1 MSYYFLTLC
10 IFFLFSLS
18 LLFFV
23 ILNWTQLIKST
34 LGTPPSPHLTRSCH
48 ILRMKLNFI
57 PPIFHPHIVKNK
69 KNVGI
74 FCMFLPLFVPFLGT
88 INLFKIV
95 LVSTPNLL
103 VCVCAHPHLIEH
115 VPPFALRPPHPHQ
128 SNSMEIFDLFYIL
141 FLSSWFTCSSPSS
154 STHCPLHRQHLCLF
168 CCLNIGGPS
177 IDVIYIPL
185 PTILLSND

>member
-1 MSYYFLTLC
+1 MHFLP
-10 IFFLFSLS
+10 FFPFSLVFCYSKLNTINQINFGHAS
-18 LLFFV
+18 LASSHSFV
-23 ILNWTQLIKST
+23 SHSSNEIKFHPTHLSSSHRQKQKKCRHLLHVLASSVPFSAQLICLKSC
-34 LGTPPSPHLTRSCH
+34 LCQ
-48 ILRMKLNFI
+48 
-57 PPIFHPHIVKNK
+57 HPT
-69 KNVGI
+69 
-74 FCMFLPLFVPFLGT
+74 CL
-88 INLFKIV
+88 
-95 LVSTPNLL
+95 
-103 VCVCAHPHLIEH
+103 CVCAHPHLIEH